1 MESNADTLE
10 RLALSSHL
18 KASPFLLGHGLTAE
32 TTRGKSLSELMVI
45 HDDLHNA
52 QERHLQGQYHARRAR

>member
-32 TTRGKSLSELMVI
+32 TTRGKSLSELVVI
-45 HDDLHNA
+45 HGDLHNG
-52 QERHLQGQYHARRAR
+52 HS